1 MASTSPKVIFVTG
14 ANQGL
19 GFSIIQVGALRCP
32 EAIYI
37 LASRN
42 LQSGQEAVSKLRD
55 LGVKAQ
61 IDVVQLDV
69 TNDEQIAAAADFIKA
84 KFGKLDGKSLLSRSS
99 FPCKQDTDNLTFLA
113 VLVNNAG
120 ISGPL
125 RPPASESLSEMRARY
140 NTVLNTNI
148 TSVAVLTHAF
158 TSLLH
163 AASSPKIINVSS
175 GLGSMTN
182 ALTRKMGR
190 APAYGASKV
199 GLNGLSVHLQ
209 VAENDRI
216 EAGINMEEPR
226 IKTFVV
232 APGLLRTAFTSF
244 SMGRDPLEGAEPIV
258 RLALDEKL
266 MYEGGTF
273 WEWEGGEMRRV
284 PW

>member
-1 MASTSPKVIFVTG
+1 MASTTPKVILVTG

-19 GFSIIQVGALRCP
+19 GFAVIQVAAQRYP
-32 EAIYI
+32 EATYV

-42 LQSGQEAVSKLRD
+42 PHSGQEAVNKLRG
-55 LGVKAQ
+55 LGIRA
-61 IDVVQLDV
+61 IIEVVELDV
-69 TNDEQIAAAADFIKA
+69 TNDEQIAAAVDFIKTR
-84 KFGKLDGKSLLSRSS
+84 FGKLD
-99 FPCKQDTDNLTFLA
+99 
-113 VLVNNAG
+113 VLINNAG

-125 RPPASESLSEMRARY
+125 RPPESESLSEMRKRY
-140 NTVLNTNI
+140 NTVLDTNL
-148 TSVAVLTHAF
+148 TSVAVLARAF
-158 TSLLH
+158 TPLLH
-163 AASSPKIINVSS
+163 ASPGPSPKVINVSS

-209 VAENDRI
+209 IEENDRV
-216 EAGINMEEPR
+216 EAGIALEKPR

-232 APGLLRTAFTSF
+232 APGLLRTAFTKF
-244 SMGRDPLEGAEPIV
+244 SVGRDPLEGAEPIV
-258 RLALDEKL
+258 RLAFDEDESF
-266 MYEGGTF
+266 EGGTF